1 LLSAQFNQPWGI
13 DIDDESNIY
22 VADRQNSAIRKINI
36 KADSVTTVLKNTI
49 LTPTGLRVNKD
60 YFIIADE
67 GRNKV
72 VKYSLSK
79 GVEVLL
85 NDIKQPYD
93 VTFDHLGNIFATD
106 QVNKGIKIITTEKVS
121 LQLPLVNDIFY
132 AASILLDKRGNL
144 FIGDYMERK
153 VFMIVGMVPEYIQQQ
168 TYFTDMRRFLLE
180 QRYFGSTVNI
190 TVKGTAF
197 NLHKEICNL
206 RGSALLQI

>member
-1 LLSAQFNQPWGI
+1 
-13 DIDDESNIY
+13 
-22 VADRQNSAIRKINI
+22 
-36 KADSVTTVLKNTI
+36 
-49 LTPTGLRVNKD
+49 
-60 YFIIADE
+60 
-67 GRNKV
+67 
-72 VKYSLSK
+72 
-79 GVEVLL
+79 
-85 NDIKQPYD
+85 
-93 VTFDHLGNIFATD
+93 LGNIFATD